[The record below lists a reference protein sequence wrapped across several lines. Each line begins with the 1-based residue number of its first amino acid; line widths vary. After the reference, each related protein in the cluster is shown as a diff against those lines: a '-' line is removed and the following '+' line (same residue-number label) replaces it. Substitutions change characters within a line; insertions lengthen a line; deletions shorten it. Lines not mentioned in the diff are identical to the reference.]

1 MERWE
6 AGAGG
11 GWTRAG
17 VRRSICV
24 ASSVPPRAAVSPP
37 SVRTGLVVVDCAH
50 GGAVQ
55 VCIHPHTDLGT
66 IFFLPFF
73 CVFFC
78 CFCCFCDRRY
88 RRKLILLRSRRRGPA
103 RRSSCSVWPALGR
116 VTMYCIITFFLL
128 PLSLPLR
135 SPSPLP
141 SPLRSSFLLP
151 FLHLPSLL
159 RSDPDVFLSC
169 VLCCV
174 V

>member
-66 IFFLPFF
+66 IFFFAIFF
-73 CVFFC
+73 VF
-78 CFCCFCDRRY
+78 
-88 RRKLILLRSRRRGPA
+88 
-103 RRSSCSVWPALGR
+103 
-116 VTMYCIITFFLL
+116 
-128 PLSLPLR
+128 
-135 SPSPLP
+135 
-141 SPLRSSFLLP
+141 SFVV
-151 FLHLPSLL
+151 FVVFVIAVIAAA
-159 RSDPDVFLSC
+159 DPPTLAS
-169 VLCCV
+169 
-174 V
+174 